1 MNQLGEMCYGTA
13 TDNQR
18 FMTIACPAVSE
29 NDLNKTRLATQFF
42 FACGT
47 GAFYLVAVALSICG
61 VYFANCARL
70 CTSRGTFFVFFV
82 GALVA
87 STNVFT
93 YSGNM
98 DVDLKLYFRCSVAL
112 IVGIVYISFG
122 AALFFKLREEGANE
136 QALGG
141 KQPFMGA
148 VVGLVTFPL
157 FALEILFLA
166 LALHKSLENSNREQ
180 HIQRIL
186 IILGQFLFLF
196 QKPVQLAIYLCLRR
210 AIPRAEFRKNAQ
222 FYFRIIS
229 FFNLIE
235 WLDSQVNVDADL
247 LLSGIRSDK
256 SKHVWSVLMIVYKT
270 LIIDY
275 RLLCCILFLE
285 HSLEIEDN
293 QNQQGEDHVIN
304 DNMAD
309 RDELT
314 RCCGFFAGAAC
325 LLAPLLCSLYFVGD
339 VTMGASVQLSMMIVQ
354 IAIVLSG
361 LILLRMN
368 NFTETGEHNGES
380 SAVKI
385 MVCCFGAVGF
395 LCWIMHAAIA
405 GYWAVTSHYRSD
417 IGDRALTS
425 WDSLK
430 FGVRGLSTAFI
441 MYLFT
446 KVNAQAFP
454 QQNPDVKSNHFVVP
468 VIMFGILSTFAETLV
483 DQYVG
488 AIDSAIRCE
497 TKEQI
502 VKILLEAGLPM
513 YLGFLIHVFLHFFII
528 ETKLGKIPRCL
539 RRNRG
544 RDSYAEYQDAV
555 EEL

>member
-1 MNQLGEMCYGTA
+1 MNQLGEMWNSKYANC
-13 TDNQR
+13 QR
-18 FMTIACPAVSE
+18 FTAIDCSAATQ
-29 NDLNKTRLATQFF
+29 NDLNKTRLVTEVL

-47 GAFYLVAVALSICG
+47 GAFYLVVVALSICG
-61 VYFANCARL
+61 VYFANFARL
-70 CTSRGTFFVFFV
+70 CTSRGTFFVFVV

-93 YSGNM
+93 YSDNM
-98 DVDLKLYFRCSVAL
+98 DVKIYFRCSVVL
-112 IVGIVYISFG
+112 IVGIVYILFG
-122 AALFFKLREEGANE
+122 AALFFKLREEGANQ

-148 VVGLVTFPL
+148 AVGLVTFPL
-157 FALEILFLA
+157 FALEIVLLA
-166 LALHKSLENSNREQ
+166 LAFSKSAKDSNGEQ
-180 HIQRIL
+180 HIQRVL
-186 IILGQFLFLF
+186 IAVDKFLFLF

-247 LLSGIRSDK
+247 LLSGIHDK
-256 SKHVWSVLMIVYKT
+256 SYPGWSDVLIVVYKA

-275 RLLCCILFLE
+275 RLLCSLLFLE
-285 HSLEIEDN
+285 HSLEIGDN
-293 QNQQGEDHVIN
+293 QNQQVEDHVIN

-309 RDELT
+309 RDELN
-314 RCCGFFAGAAC
+314 RCCGFFAGAIC
-325 LLAPLLCSLYFVGD
+325 LLGPLLFGLYFVPD
-339 VTMGASVQLSMMIVQ
+339 VKIGASVQLSAMIVQ
-354 IAIVLSG
+354 VAIVISG
-361 LILLRMN
+361 LLLIRRN
-368 NFTETGEHNGES
+368 NLEAGEDKA

-405 GYWAVTSHYRSD
+405 GYWAVTADDRHDIKDRSY
-417 IGDRALTS
+417 AT
-425 WDSLK
+425 WDSVK

-446 KVNAQAFP
+446 VVNAQAFL
-454 QQNPDVKSNHFVVP
+454 QQNPGVKSNHFVVP
-468 VIMFGILSTFAETLV
+468 VIMFGILSTFIETLV

-488 AIDSAIRCE
+488 AVDSAIRCE

-528 ETKLGKIPRCL
+528 ETKLGKIPRCQ
-539 RRNRG
+539 RRNR
-544 RDSYAEYQDAV
+544 RNSDAEYHDAL
-555 EEL
+555 EELYHEM